1 MATKRR
7 KNEPAAEKRYLV
19 SYPWGLNL
27 RSGPGVDFSVIRVLP
42 EGTAVVQNGSA
53 VDGWVPAAEGWV
65 MARYLREV

>member
-7 KNEPAAEKRYLV
+7 KSEPAAETRYLV

-27 RSGPGVDFSVIRVLP
+27 RSGPGVDFSVIRVMP
-42 EGTAVVQNGSA
+42 EGAAVIQKGPA
-53 VDGWVPAAEGWV
+53 ADGWVPVAGGWV